1 MARSSSGLGHDV
13 FSVDIIG
20 SNPIRATCT
29 MLQILRTKATK
40 KQIDDA
46 ALDLQGYIKVV
57 VDIDRKILSAGGE
70 RHVDGEQMLLVDGS
84 DQSALWGGGFDT
96 ETKEI
101 DYNSMINL
109 RPNDQNPSREV
120 LSAEIRSTFD
130 EMVKAIL
137 W

>member
-1 MARSSSGLGHDV
+1 
-13 FSVDIIG
+13 
-20 SNPIRATCT
+20 

-57 VDIDRKILSAGGE
+57 VDIDKKILSAGGE
-70 RHVDGEQMLLVDGS
+70 RHADGEQMLLADGS
-84 DQSALWGGGFDT
+84 HQSALWGGGFDT

-130 EMVKAIL
+130 EIVKVIL

>member
-1 MARSSSGLGHDV
+1 
-13 FSVDIIG
+13 
-20 SNPIRATCT
+20 
-29 MLQILRTKATK
+29 MLQIFRTKATE

-46 ALDLQGYIKVV
+46 ALDLAGYIKVV
-57 VDIDRKILSAGGE
+57 VDIDRKILAAGGE
-70 RHVDGEQMLLVDGS
+70 RHVDGEQMLLADGS
-84 DQSALWGGGFDT
+84 SQSNLWGGGFDR

-120 LSAEIRSTFD
+120 LSAEIRSKFNTIVN
-130 EMVKAIL
+130 EIL

>member
-1 MARSSSGLGHDV
+1 
-13 FSVDIIG
+13 
-20 SNPIRATCT
+20 
-29 MLQILRTKATK
+29 MLQIFRTKATE

-46 ALDLQGYIKVV
+46 ALDLAGYIKIV

-70 RHVDGEQMLLVDGS
+70 RHVDGEQMLLADGS
-84 DQSALWGGGFDT
+84 RQSDLWGGGFDR

-120 LSAEIRSTFD
+120 LSAEIRSKFYKIVN
-130 EMVKAIL
+130 EIL